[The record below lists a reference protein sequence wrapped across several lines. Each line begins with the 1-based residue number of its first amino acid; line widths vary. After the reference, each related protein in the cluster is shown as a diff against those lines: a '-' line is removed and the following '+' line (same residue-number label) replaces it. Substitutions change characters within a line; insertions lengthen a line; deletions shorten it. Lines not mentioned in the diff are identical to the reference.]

1 MSILYICEKP
11 AQARDIAKQLGANER
26 HEGYLSGHGYQ
37 VSWCFGH
44 LLELASPECYQP
56 EIKPWRIETLPVI
69 PKQWVL
75 LISKNAKKQFNIIKQ
90 LLKQTQHVVIASD
103 PDRSGEEIVR
113 EILEYCHYQG
123 KIERLWLN
131 ALDEK
136 SIKKALAQLKPG
148 HETEKLYEAAKARSY
163 SDWLLGMNATMAMS
177 SLYGVNSVLS
187 VGRVQT
193 PTLKLVVDR
202 DRVIENFKPQDYFVL
217 KARFAFEKEAQ
228 FWTTWKA
235 PESVLDESGYCLDK
249 QVLESIAA
257 KVDDEPGVVQHFKEA
272 KKQQKAPVCFS
283 LSALQKKS
291 SSAFSYSAKQ
301 TLEIAQ
307 SLYETHKATTYPRTD
322 SGYLPEEQLEE
333 VSAVLSAV
341 SKADHGIQDLVKAC
355 DPSFKSQV
363 WNNKKVTAHHGIIP
377 TLNEHVDIG
386 KMSQEEFNL
395 YDLIRRQYLAQFLGD
410 YEYLQ
415 RQVEVL
421 CAGETFTATGNTP
434 IKAGWKQAFNKNIT
448 DDDQEE
454 TEVDEYIPALSKGD
468 SVENQETKVE
478 AKQTK
483 PPARFNEGTLIE
495 AMKTVGKFVEDEA
508 LKKIL
513 KGSHGIGT
521 EATRANILETL
532 FKRDYLQRKSK
543 QVISTE
549 KGRALI
555 DLVPDSM
562 KNPAL
567 TAQWEQSLE
576 KLVQGEGNFE
586 SFVASQAKLL
596 HEMLAQLQADGKS
609 KQASVLQLQSN
620 SQNGKVY
627 LCPKCQSPLRRLKSK
642 KGKYFW
648 GCSQYPGCDFTTWEK
663 NGKPSL

>member
-1 MSILYICEKP
+1 MS
-11 AQARDIAKQLGANER
+11 
-26 HEGYLSGHGYQ
+26 
-37 VSWCFGH
+37 
-44 LLELASPECYQP
+44 
-56 EIKPWRIETLPVI
+56 
-69 PKQWVL
+69 
-75 LISKNAKKQFNIIKQ
+75 
-90 LLKQTQHVVIASD
+90 
-103 PDRSGEEIVR
+103 
-113 EILEYCHYQG
+113 
-123 KIERLWLN
+123 
-131 ALDEK
+131 
-136 SIKKALAQLKPG
+136 
-148 HETEKLYEAAKARSY
+148 
-163 SDWLLGMNATMAMS
+163 SDWLLGMNNTMAVS
-177 SLYGVNSVLS
+177 ALYGVNGVLS

-217 KARFAFEKEAQ
+217 KAEFSAVEKDQ

-235 PESVLDESGYCLDK
+235 PESVLDANGYCLDK
-249 QVLESIAA
+249 QIVDSVAA
-257 KVDDEPGVVQHFKEA
+257 KVDDEPGIVQSFKEA
-272 KKQQKAPVCFS
+272 KKQQKAPICFS
-283 LSALQKKS
+283 LSALQKI
-291 SSAFSYSAKQ
+291 AANRFGYSAKQ

-322 SGYLPEEQLEE
+322 SGYLPEEQLDE
-333 VSAVLSAV
+333 VSIVLNAVA
-341 SKADHGIQDLVKAC
+341 KADHDIQVLVKAC
-355 DPSFKSQV
+355 DLNFKSQV

-377 TLNEHVDIG
+377 TLNDAVDIG

-395 YDLIRRQYLAQFLGD
+395 YDVIRRQYVAQFLGD

-421 CAGETFTATGNTP
+421 CAGETFTATGSTP
-434 IKAGWKQAFNKNIT
+434 IKAGWKQAFNKNSINE
-448 DDDQEE
+448 DDDEASSSE
-454 TEVDEYIPALSKGD
+454 SIPSLNKGE
-468 SVENQETKVE
+468 SVENKETKVG

-495 AMKTVGKFVEDEA
+495 AMKTVGKYLQDEA

-513 KGSHGIGT
+513 KDSKGIGT

-567 TAQWEQSLE
+567 TARWEQTLE
-576 KLVQGEGNFE
+576 KMAQGEGNFE
-586 SFVASQAKLL
+586 TFVASQAKLL
-596 HEMLAQLQADGKS
+596 HEMLAQLQTDEADGEN

-627 LCPKCQSPLRRLKSK
+627 LCPNCQSPLRRLKSK
-642 KGKYFW
+642 KGKTFW
-648 GCSQYPGCDFTTWEK
+648 GCSKYPECDFTTWEK

>member
-1 MSILYICEKP
+1 MKLLICEKP
-11 AQARDIAKQLGANER
+11 AQARDIARNLNATTR
-26 HEGYLSGHGYQ
+26 HEGYLEGNGYQ
-37 VSWCFGH
+37 ITWAVGH
-44 LLELASPECYQP
+44 LLELAPPEYYKP
-56 EIKPWRIETLPVI
+56 DVKPWRIEKLPVI
-69 PKQWVL
+69 PKKWEL
-75 LISKNAKKQFNIIKQ
+75 LISERTKKQFNVIKS
-90 LLKQTQHVVIASD
+90 LLKKTDHVIVATD
-103 PDRSGEEIVR
+103 PDREGQAIAEEV
-113 EILEYCHYQG
+113 LEKCQYKG
-123 KIERLWLN
+123 KAERLWLS
-131 ALDEK
+131 ALDDT
-136 SIKKALAQLKPG
+136 SIRKALKNLKPNSEMRG
-148 HETEKLYEAAKARSY
+148 LYQAARSRMS
-163 SDWLLGMNATMAMS
+163 SDWLIGINGTMVVSA
-177 SLYGVNSVLS
+177 LYGVNGVLS

-202 DRVIENFKPQDYFVL
+202 DRVIENFKSQDYFVL
-217 KARFAFEKEAQ
+217 KALFAFEKEAQ

-235 PESVLDESGYCLDK
+235 PEFVLDENGYCLDK
-249 QVLESIAA
+249 QIVESISA
-257 KVDDEPGVVQHFKEA
+257 KVDDEPGVIQSFKET

-283 LSALQKKS
+283 LSALQKKAAS
-291 SSAFSYSAKQ
+291 RFGYSAKQ

-333 VSAVLSAV
+333 VSAVLNAV
-341 SKADHGIQDLVKAC
+341 SKAGYDMQALVKAC
-355 DPSFKSQV
+355 DPNFKSQV

-377 TLNEHVDIG
+377 TLNENVDIG
-386 KMSQEEFNL
+386 KMSPEELNL